1 MAESI
6 SSPRYRRWLAWV
18 LLLLLIPL
26 GYHFGVTRGSIDD
39 LLTHSAGIA
48 AIGALIA
55 WYLFGAWWKRMLAGL
70 LFAACGLVVQELG
83 SNEQAR
89 AFNQCIEQAETVR
102 LALADFHRARGY
114 FPAALEDLPM
124 DLPCKPRFG
133 STLLRYTQTQA
144 GYQLSFGSFVTHSA
158 SERDAFSAHK

>member
-6 SSPRYRRWLAWV
+6 SISRRRWLPWFA
-18 LLLLLIPL
+18 LPLLISSS
-26 GYHFGVTRGSIDD
+26 YHFGVTGRGIDD

-48 AIGALIA
+48 AISALIA
-55 WYLFGAWWKRMLAGL
+55 CYLFGAWWQRVLAGL
-70 LFAACGLVVQELG
+70 LFAACGLVAQQLG

-89 AFNQCIEQAETVR
+89 AFNQCVEQAETVR
-102 LALADFHRARGY
+102 LALADYHQARGY

-124 DLPCKPRFG
+124 ELPCKPRFG
-133 STLLRYTQTQA
+133 STLLRYTQTQV

-158 SERDAFSAHK
+158 SESDEFSAHK